1 MTMKNMDRL
10 KLSVSYYTTLNNL
23 FLVSSVSLVLSLKC
37 SSQEGI
43 ISN

>member
-1 MTMKNMDRL
+1 MTKKNMDRL
-10 KLSVSYYTTLNNL
+10 EFSVSYNTTLNNL
-23 FLVSSVSLVLSLKC
+23 FLVSSVTLVLSLNC